1 MRSMRFIPLCL
12 AVCVAAA
19 AVTANEPARR
29 QRPKVSPVNNA
40 ATTTQA
46 VNQTRGDTSRINA
59 AFRARSIHHHRDD
72 GAIVYT
78 DTVTGDQWIDSV
90 PIRKV
95 PRMQFPLY
103 NGVDISVDVWDPL
116 MRAFGQKFGIIGF
129 GADVN
134 LHNRYFPAFE
144 AGLGASRR
152 TPSGMDYTYRSP
164 LSAYFKIGM
173 DYNFLYNSNP
183 DYKFFAGVRY
193 GFSAFKWGLDDVTP
207 SPGYWGPTAAFQ
219 LPLQNSVTGWF
230 EFCLGLR
237 VRLYGPLSAGWMV
250 RVHTP
255 INQSKNEHG
264 QPWYIPG
271 FGARGQL
278 FTGTFSFTYTI
289 PAPRR
294 LVIEADTISGT
305 L

>member
-1 MRSMRFIPLCL
+1 MKPMRFLPIWATVVS
-12 AVCVAAA
+12 AVAVVAAD
-19 AVTANEPARR
+19 EPPARK
-29 QRPKVSPVNNA
+29 RPQVSPVTTA
-40 ATTTQA
+40 ATTTQSI
-46 VNQTRGDTSRINA
+46 NQTKGDTSRINA

-72 GAIVYT
+72 GAIIYT
-78 DTVTGDQWIDSV
+78 DTVTGDQWIDSM

-95 PRMQFPLY
+95 PKMQYPLY
-103 NGVDISVDVWDPL
+103 NGVDVSVDVWDPL

-134 LHNRYFPAFE
+134 LHNRYFPVFE
-144 AGLGASRR
+144 AGLGAAHR

-193 GFSAFKWGLDDVTP
+193 GFSAFKWGLDNVTP
-207 SPGYWGPTAAFQ
+207 SPGYWGSVEPFE
-219 LPLQNSVTGWF
+219 LPLQNSFTGWF

-237 VRLYGPLSAGWMV
+237 VRLIGPVSAGWMV

-255 INQSKNEHG
+255 LNQSKNEHG

-271 FGARGQL
+271 YGSRGQL

-289 PAPRR
+289 PASPK
-294 LVIEADTISGT
+294 LEIVADTISGT